1 MPASGFTKSRQAL
14 AGIPG
19 RATARIVVDGTADDG
34 TPEAVYVKD
43 APGFA
48 IAVQWHPEYRAA
60 SDPVSRPLFEAF
72 GAAARAWAE
81 GRRPAP
87 VLKAV

>member
-1 MPASGFTKSRQAL
+1 MRG
-14 AGIPG
+14 G
-19 RATARIVVDGTADDG
+19 
-34 TPEAVYVKD
+34 EH